1 MQGARMWVVTGVLL
15 MIAHASAFGDSSDDD
30 CGLGGSV
37 GRPATTSNV
46 TVIQPEC
53 GPDPERLIPEPDP
66 IGGLVSMQQLSEK
79 IDRLLHAEEQRTVS
93 PTLASVVDRY
103 LDWNRRHKAE
113 RTATDR
119 AKLLNEFVGLLPPQ
133 VVRVNDIV
141 AHHVTVFLDAHKGWG
156 STTRHNAAR
165 DLKSCLEWATK
176 EGLISVNPL
185 AKLKKDSPHSRETF
199 ISEEDYLL
207 IKQHVRDLQF
217 QDLITMAWET
227 GGRPFE
233 LLRLEARHVRLDE
246 RCFVLPKEE
255 GKGKRERVVMLSDIA
270 LGIVTRLVQLYPTGP
285 LLRNCRGEA
294 WTNNSID
301 NRFQRLT
308 PKCGR
313 KFCQYEFRHGF
324 ATRKLTEGHDCLIVA
339 KGMGHRDTQMIS
351 KVYAHVQK
359 SKLAELVTARP
370 KVT

>member
-15 MIAHASAFGDSSDDD
+15 MIAHASAFGDSSDDTTND
-30 CGLGGSV
+30 GRSGDLPHGL
-37 GRPATTSNV
+37 PHV

-53 GPDPERLIPEPDP
+53 GPDPERLTPEPDP
-66 IGGLVSMQQLSEK
+66 IGGPVSMQQIAAKL
-79 IDRLLHAEEQRTVS
+79 DRLLHAEEQRSIS

-103 LDWNRRHKAE
+103 LDWNQRNKKP
-113 RTATDR
+113 RTAADR
-119 AKLLNEFVGLLPPQ
+119 SKLLRKFLQSLPPS
-133 VVRVNDIV
+133 VVRVSDIA
-141 AHHVTVFLDAHKGWG
+141 AHHVTVFLDAHDGWK
-156 STTRHNAAR
+156 STTRHNVAR
-165 DLKSCLEWATK
+165 DIKSCLEWATK
-176 EGLISVNPL
+176 EGLIAVNPL
-185 AKLKKDSPHSRETF
+185 AKLKKDSPQSRETF
-199 ISEEDYLL
+199 ISEADYQL
-207 IKQHVRDLQF
+207 IKGHVRDLQF

-255 GKGKRERVVMLSDIA
+255 GKGHRERVVMLSDIA
-270 LGIVTRLVQLYPTGP
+270 LAIVSRLVTLYPTGP
-285 LLRNCRGEA
+285 LLRNCKGDA

-339 KGMGHRDTQMIS
+339 KGMGHRDTQMLS

-359 SKLAELVTARP
+359 SKLAELVTVR
-370 KVT
+370 TT